1 MAEDVVQMDYQA
13 AEEMIKSIQKARDV
27 IEQMAGDMAG
37 IAEMVDEG
45 LVNQRGKQWSGAL
58 RSKVAQNLKTAHDLL
73 DELAKDV
80 DGAKRDLQFGDK
92 SGSSKFR
99 D

>member
-1 MAEDVVQMDYQA
+1 VQMDYEA
-13 AEEMIKSIQKARDV
+13 ADQMIKSIQKARDLV
-27 IEQMAGDMAG
+27 EQMAGDMAG

-45 LVNQRGKQWSGAL
+45 LVNQRGKQWSEAL
-58 RSKVAQNLKTAHDLL
+58 RGRVSQNLKTAQGLL

-92 SGSSKFR
+92 SGSAKFR